1 MIVLIRTVN
10 EFQAIIQNVKKID
23 ILMKNKCN
31 DCETEKEKHC
41 VEKKC
46 HDCSGSNEIIIN
58 KDIVHHQQIE
68 NVSHVKII

>member
-1 MIVLIRTVN
+1 M
-10 EFQAIIQNVKKID
+10 EIIQIVKKID

-31 DCETEKEKHC
+31 DCKTEKEKHC

-58 KDIVHHQQIE
+58 KDNGHQQQME
-68 NVSHVKII
+68 NVSQLKII